1 MPAKT
6 YHFPFIASL
15 HDIDAAGVMFFAH
28 YFQHAHDAYEAFMAE
43 IGFSLPAL
51 IRQGTL
57 LPLVHSEADFLLP
70 IRHGEQLLIEIQ
82 VERLGKASFTLG
94 YRYLDS
100 RERVAARLKTSHVT
114 LNPEDWQP
122 MALPRALHAV
132 LTEYAA

>member
-1 MPAKT
+1 MPAKIFR
-6 YHFPFIASL
+6 YPFIASL
-15 HDIDAAGVMFFAH
+15 HDIDAAGVMFFAL

-43 IGFSLPAL
+43 IGFSLPRL

-70 IRHGEQLLIEIQ
+70 IRHGEQLTIEIQ
-82 VERLGKASFTLG
+82 LERLGSASFTLG